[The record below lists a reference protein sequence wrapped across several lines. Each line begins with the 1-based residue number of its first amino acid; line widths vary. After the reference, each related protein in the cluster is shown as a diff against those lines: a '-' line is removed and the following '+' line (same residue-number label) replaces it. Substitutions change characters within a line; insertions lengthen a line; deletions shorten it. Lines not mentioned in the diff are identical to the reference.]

1 MSSPDGKQANR
12 GPGDGWVRWAAAG
25 GGFGLLVAVI
35 IYTATQERSAPAP
48 LTPADRPA
56 SSAVDLLFAQS
67 RQNCMAAAA
76 EDASLPPQV
85 VAQMQSFC
93 ACESAV
99 IQDAFESEEA
109 LAEAIN
115 RAGITVEN
123 AAGFEPL
130 IATAFDSPEQY
141 FQRLQACADAQG
153 EPEE

>member
-1 MSSPDGKQANR
+1 MSSPDGKQGSR
-12 GPGDGWVRWAAAG
+12 GPGGGLVRWAAAG
-25 GGFGLLVAVI
+25 GGLGLLVAVI
-35 IYTATQERSAPAP
+35 VYTAMQDRSTTAP
-48 LTPADRPA
+48 LTPADRPTP
-56 SSAVDLLFAQS
+56 SAVDQLFAQS

-76 EDASLPPQV
+76 DDASLPPQV

-109 LAEAIN
+109 LADAIN
-115 RAGITVEN
+115 QAGITVEN

-130 IATAFDSPEQY
+130 IATAFDSQEQY
-141 FQRLQACADAQG
+141 FRRLQACADAQG